1 MEPRALCPVR
11 FEFSPSRVRFVGVA
25 AQMHLSS
32 LKFRNQIPK
41 ALSGGKEV
49 SETATER
56 ETEAKARL
64 AGGGGG
70 NKMDRFLAAPRLSRG
85 SFSLCSLETRGSGRN
100 LGTFCF
106 GQSWC

>member
-1 MEPRALCPVR
+1 M
-11 FEFSPSRVRFVGVA
+11 GVA

-49 SETATER
+49 SETATEQ

-64 AGGGGG
+64 GGGGATKWTG
-70 NKMDRFLAAPRLSRG
+70 SWQLRAPFTWII
-85 SFSLCSLETRGSGRN
+85 FSVQ
-100 LGTFCF
+100 F
-106 GQSWC
+106 GD

>member
-1 MEPRALCPVR
+1 MEPRAPCPVR

-32 LKFRNQIPK
+32 LKFKNQIPK

-64 AGGGGG
+64 GGPTKWTGSWQL
-70 NKMDRFLAAPRLSRG
+70 RAPFTWII
-85 SFSLCSLETRGSGRN
+85 FSVQ
-100 LGTFCF
+100 F
-106 GQSWC
+106 GD